1 VLGWLQVYCCWSGL
15 TKLSAKPFQQGL
27 KFRTQA
33 EPEECSG
40 SSGSSGSNGGLM
52 CDDLHRTGFNKVLI
66 DTGVLLTHDQDVI
79 VKFTPLIKAAE
90 RAPYIRRSRWVEVQG
105 SGTPWELHDSNA
117 WQQTYK
123 KIQCCQGPEQQQQ
136 QQQQQLVVVDEM
148 VQAVEASSRPGP
160 PLPLRGWDVSNC
172 TPVDIMAMNYTK
184 TSLEHAGAA
193 LS

>member
-1 VLGWLQVYCCWSGL
+1 VLFCLLQVYCCWSGL

-27 KFRTQA
+27 RFRAQA
-33 EPEECSG
+33 EPGECS
-40 SSGSSGSNGGLM
+40 SSGSCGLGLL
-52 CDDLHRTGFNKVLI
+52 CDDLHRTGFNKVLM
-66 DTGVLLTHDQDVI
+66 DAGVLLTRDLDVS
-79 VKFTPLIKAAE
+79 VRFTPLIKAAE

-105 SGTPWELHDSNA
+105 SGNPWELHDSNS
-117 WQQTYK
+117 WQQAYK

-136 QQQQQLVVVDEM
+136 QQLLVVDEM

-172 TPVDIMAMNYTK
+172 APVDILARNHTA
-184 TSLEHAGAA
+184 TALVRAGVA